1 ASRGIRAFNVNPG
14 FVATERVLAAG
25 TQLAFVAKHAV
36 TPEIVGAAIAHL
48 VGDPSV
54 INGSYLQAVDTARTL
69 NLLS

>member
-1 ASRGIRAFNVNPG
+1 
-14 FVATERVLAAG
+14 VLAAG